1 MITAFFFYFCLHM
14 ISMAIFLIRHPY
26 TSYFLPFTY
35 TYPLRALPYTHI
47 KFPFTF
53 LHALEFLHTFPKIVD
68 HILEFMVHK
77 VFIQNLIC

>member
-1 MITAFFFYFCLHM
+1 MITAFFFYFSLHM
-14 ISMAIFLIRHPY
+14 ISMAI
-26 TSYFLPFTY
+26 FLPFTY

-53 LHALEFLHTFPKIVD
+53 LHALEFLHTLVHPKIVD